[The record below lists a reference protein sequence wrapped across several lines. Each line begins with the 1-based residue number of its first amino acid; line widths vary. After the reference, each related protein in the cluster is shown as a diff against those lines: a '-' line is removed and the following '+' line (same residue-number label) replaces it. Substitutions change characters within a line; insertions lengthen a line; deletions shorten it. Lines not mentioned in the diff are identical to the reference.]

1 VDEGIAKWESSL
13 VGQFL
18 EKSLPFWLVK
28 RTVDGL
34 WGQFGKV
41 DTFSLDNGLF
51 LFKFTDTKSRD
62 SVLESRIWHV
72 ASKPL
77 IL

>member
-1 VDEGIAKWESSL
+1 MVVKPPQVAVDESIAKWESSP

-28 RTVDGL
+28 RTMDGL

-51 LFKFTDTKSRD
+51 LFKFADTKSRD
-62 SVLESRIWHV
+62 SVLEC
-72 ASKPL
+72 
-77 IL
+77 